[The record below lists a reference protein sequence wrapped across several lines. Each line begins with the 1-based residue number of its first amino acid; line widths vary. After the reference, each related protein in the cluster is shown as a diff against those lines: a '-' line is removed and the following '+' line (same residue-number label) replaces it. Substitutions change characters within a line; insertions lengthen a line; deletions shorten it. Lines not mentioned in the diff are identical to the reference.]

1 LLSKYPFSGFR
12 PFTRFSYYFVAMSKT
27 GTRRTPIMNR
37 RAGQQARLSFWMK
50 RVGLA
55 VVTGGIVI
63 GGMSYA
69 ISSGYFDQIFG
80 RMTRVFHAEMVDNG
94 FKVESV
100 LVDGRENTSRDA
112 LKYLVSI
119 DKGQSIFQPDLSD
132 LKDKLEHLTWVKSAT
147 VERRLPDTIA
157 VRLNE
162 RRPLALWQHQGKL
175 SVIDTDGIVLSDNN
189 LGRFKNLLI
198 LVGED
203 APSHAADL
211 VAMISAES
219 DLKSRVESAKWIG
232 GRRWDLYL
240 KNGVSVKL
248 PEDDLGQAV
257 RRLANAQGEAKLM
270 DRKIQSIDLRDP
282 LRIVVQTEPGAA
294 EEYQAA
300 YHPQKNI

>member
-1 LLSKYPFSGFR
+1 M
-12 PFTRFSYYFVAMSKT
+12 AKT
-27 GTRRTPIMNR
+27 GTRRTTILNR
-37 RAGQQARLSFWMK
+37 RAGQQARLAFWLK
-50 RVGLA
+50 RLGLVA
-55 VVTGGIVI
+55 VTGGIVV
-63 GGMSYA
+63 GGLSYA
-69 ISSGYFDQIFG
+69 SSSGYFDQVYG
-80 RMTRVFHAEMVDNG
+80 RVERSFHASMADNG
-94 FKVESV
+94 FRVENV
-100 LVDGRENTSRDA
+100 LVDGRVNTSRDA

-119 DKGQSIFQPDLSD
+119 DKGQSIFEPDISD
-132 LKDKLEHLTWVKSAT
+132 LKDKLEHLTWVRSAT
-147 VERRLPDTIA
+147 VERHLPDTIA
-157 VRLNE
+157 VRLTE
-162 RRPLALWQHQGKL
+162 RQPLALWQHQGKV
-175 SVIDTDGIVLSDNN
+175 SVIDTDGDVLSDNN

-203 APSHAADL
+203 APVHAADL
-211 VAMISAES
+211 VAMITAEP
-219 DLKSRVESAKWIG
+219 DLKIRVESAKWIG

-257 RRLANAQGEAKLM
+257 RRLANAQGEARLM